1 MKLQEQR
8 QHRKAKLWQESKET
22 QGTEMRKWI
31 LKKQQ
36 NVQRTREI
44 TVSSLFAGQV
54 KSYFKN

>member
-36 NVQRTREI
+36 NVKRTREI